1 MVRGMLFVAL
11 VVAGV
16 AFSSAFPSLATQDD
30 AVTALLQ
37 TSVMQAGPS
46 TGVGALNVTALTIDA
61 GKARESR
68 VSLGDGDS
76 AFSIR
81 MTSEGQLK
89 IDHSGLT
96 AFEVSPSGDVSV
108 SGKIIASGDVSI
120 GSDEGGS
127 FVFKGIPQW
136 TLFLADS
143 FDQGGWSNASVST
156 CGGSQIP
163 ILGGYG
169 KFSGGSVSKNLRQL
183 PEHSEIRVKANFHFI
198 DGWQGEWAYAKVDHQ
213 TVWTDVYDS
222 QSTNS
227 NALNICG
234 GPTHEGKFA
243 VPIDVALKHSSSSL
257 ALTFGSTLSKPATE
271 ASWGLSSL
279 QIYIR

>member
-1 MVRGMLFVAL
+1 MNKSIVVVVAL
-11 VVAGV
+11 FIAQ
-16 AFSSAFPSLATQDD
+16 AFAFPSQIASDD
-30 AVTALLQ
+30 ALTAFLQ
-37 TSVMQAGPS
+37 TGQGPS

-61 GKARESR
+61 GPARESV
-68 VSLGDGDS
+68 VSLGDGQS
-76 AFSIR
+76 AFAIR
-81 MTSEGQLK
+81 MTADGHLK

-96 AFEVSPSGDVSV
+96 AFQVSPNGDVQV

-120 GSDEGGS
+120 GSDEGGA

-136 TLFLADS
+136 TLYAVDS
-143 FDQGGWSNASVST
+143 FDAGGWSNGTVST
-156 CGGSQIP
+156 CGGSPIP

-169 KFSGGSVSKNLRQL
+169 KFAGGSSAKNFRQL

-198 DGWQGEWAYAKVDHQ
+198 DAWTGEWGFAKLDHQ
-213 TVWTDVYDS
+213 TVWTDVYDA

-243 VPIDVALKHSSSSL
+243 VPIDVAIPHSSSSL
-257 ALTFGSTLSKPATE
+257 SLSFGSTLTKPATE
-271 ASWGLSSL
+271 ASWGVSGL